1 MKKITK
7 YINPKI
13 IGVTGG
19 IGSGQSTV
27 CRYLKDMG
35 CKIIDVDKKAKQII
49 NKDQSLKADLKK
61 AFGSEIFDKN
71 GKLDR
76 RLLASIAF
84 RDEEKTRQLNRLV
97 HPKMVAEVIEEM
109 ENARFSQ
116 KYPIIVIDAAL
127 IYEISIE
134 QMFDYIIT
142 VYAPLQTRL
151 ARVMARDKQTRNEV
165 MARVRRQISLDEK
178 RKWADFVIDNNDSLE
193 NLQRQTEVIFNKIVG
208 QVKTTRAIRV

>member
-1 MKKITK
+1 MRKIIK
-7 YINPKI
+7 YKNPKV

-27 CRYLKDMG
+27 CKYLNEIGAKV
-35 CKIIDVDKKAKQII
+35 IDVDRKAKQII
-49 NKDQSLKADLKK
+49 NKDRSLQAALKK
-61 AFGSEIFDKN
+61 TFGNEIFTKD

-76 RLLASIAF
+76 RLLASLAF
-84 RDEEKTRQLNRLV
+84 QSEEKTQALNRLV

-116 KYPIIVIDAAL
+116 KYPIIAIDAAL

-134 QMFDYIIT
+134 QMFEYIIV
-142 VYAPLQTRL
+142 VYTSLKHRLSRVMKRDNQTR
-151 ARVMARDKQTRNEV
+151 DEV

-178 RKWADFVIDNNDSLE
+178 KKWADFVIDNDGSLE
-193 NLQRQTEVIFNKIVG
+193 DLKKQTQTVFDKITDEI
-208 QVKTTRAIRV
+208 QVSRAIRV